1 MTSRLRK
8 IWTKLGRMSALE
20 IRTRVGQ
27 EITSALTGNVSRG
40 SGHGLDS
47 VGPSSRQRDFFF
59 SKAEIQSRT
68 KVLRQHLPEVAD
80 AIVREAG
87 EVCQHR
93 FRLLGYEPLDYG
105 QTIDWHL
112 DAVHGRER
120 RLFPGTRFDS
130 SIFLR
135 LAITKLLGS

>member
-1 MTSRLRK
+1 
-8 IWTKLGRMSALE
+8 MSALE

-27 EITSALTGNVSRG
+27 EFTKRADLAMYRAGVDTVRN
-40 SGHGLDS
+40 S

-112 DAVHGRER
+112 DAVHGEARRKMIVSKQSDDILSER
-120 RLFPGTRFDS
+120 M
-130 SIFLR
+130 
-135 LAITKLLGS
+135 